1 MLRKIFFCNS
11 RGVAFMLL
19 LFFVLSF
26 CSILSAQ
33 LCSPLY
39 FEVCRILPDV
49 NSYPSNPINPGP
61 FHGYYKVKL
70 KSMAGLLPTA
80 WNVNYLAFSG
90 TISVNEFTSRINLD
104 LTKLYSQTILGS
116 ANPYYQYLNVTE
128 DGQVDWTVG
137 SVSPCSQGEQ
147 GVILPIQDGQTEI
160 ELFTIVVDGV
170 PGDFV
175 NFSGDNPNANWVGDI
190 KDCNYYNCSGT
201 IPVQG
206 CTSPSNYLIPFP
218 WPPTCSN
225 PQKTVTFELETVQVG
240 ARLIQVKLNN
250 LIPFQIVR
258 KSDLVIH
265 IQPQMNGINNLVLDA
280 IQANGGPEIV
290 LSKKKDGPNS
300 STDFYIQLKGFS
312 AGTSSIN
319 ILTILVGGQFNL
331 SQGVS
336 FECSM
341 SPGRGVFADM
351 PQTICSLTGVTNTLT
366 IPGFAACP
374 SSINVSPT
382 RYTGPGCTLGV
393 KYTIRHNEPNPINLT
408 YLKLLFAFKLTNGNN
423 SPGSPTT
430 TLPCP
435 SCGSLTYNATADTWE
450 YLYEQNTALSL
461 PNISEVLVPFNIN
474 IDCISYYVILAEAT
488 PSGGSICALGVTFD
502 INQWPACDPSVKGS
516 IIVDKG
522 GAAALAPLYK
532 VTLESNSDPSYFMVN
547 DEDCKADYSFCPDP
561 VKAPFQIRLASSSP
575 NIYLCGVTTYDLVV
589 ISKHLLG
596 IAPIT
601 EPKTLIAA
609 DASLLPLNIPLP
621 SGLSTFDIAQIRKCI
636 LGIEPNFGPYSAPS
650 WWYFRDG
657 YTFKPLPD
665 LFDPPYAGSNI
676 SPVPA
681 NGLGS
686 YGDFFAVKVG
696 DVNHTCDC
704 GMRPGG
710 NESVRPFLKVS
721 TSNIR
726 REGNNVYVPIW
737 SDAPFNLIAA
747 QTGFRFDPSLLS
759 LKSVIPN
766 PELEINDFN
775 FGVNNSTKGEL
786 RFAWSPFDGQTPLP
800 KQALLFSLQFELKD
814 KFEMPSAPLF
824 WTSEDILQSLVY
836 QEDGSEFSTRLNWE
850 ERGRE
855 RSPSLALVVSPNPF
869 EERMTAFVYVEKPV
883 KATISLSDGKGFT
896 YSQQTVELQSG
907 DNAVEIRTSA
917 STQPGVYIL
926 SIVADGQRI
935 QRRIVKI

>member
-1 MLRKIFFCNS
+1 
-11 RGVAFMLL
+11 MLL

-26 CSILSAQ
+26 SSILSAQ

-70 KSMAGLLPTA
+70 KSTAGLLPTA
-80 WNVNYLAFSG
+80 WNVNYLAFNG
-90 TISVNEFTSRINLD
+90 KISVNEFTSRINLD

-137 SVSPCSQGEQ
+137 SVSSCNQGEQ
-147 GVILPIQDGQTEI
+147 GVVLPIQDGLTEI

-175 NFSGDNPNANWVGDI
+175 NFSGDNPNANWVGDV
-190 KDCNYYNCSGT
+190 KDCNYYHCSGT
-201 IPVQG
+201 IPVLG
-206 CTSPSNYLIPFP
+206 CTNPANFLIPFP
-218 WPPTCSN
+218 TPLTCN
-225 PQKTVTFELETVQVG
+225 PSRNVTFDLVQIPLG
-240 ARLIQVKLNN
+240 PKIIQVTLNN
-250 LIPFQIVR
+250 LNVMESVR
-258 KSDLVIH
+258 KTDMVLH
-265 IQPQMNGINNLVLDA
+265 IVPHMNGINNLELTPFQPA
-280 IQANGGPEIV
+280 GGPPV
-290 LSKKKDGPNS
+290 KFWVRNNMDGSKDIYVSVGFFAANNS
-300 STDFYIQLKGFS
+300 SQ
-312 AGTSSIN
+312 A
-319 ILTILVGGQFNL
+319 ILGLIIEGQFNL
-331 SQGVS
+331 SQGATLNCGM
-336 FECSM
+336 F
-341 SPGRGVFADM
+341 PGRGGFSFNGS
-351 PQTICSLTGVTNTLT
+351 PNSTCSLTGVSLDIV
-366 IPGFAACP
+366 IPGFAAC
-374 SSINVSPT
+374 SSVINVSPT

-450 YLYEQNTALSL
+450 YLYEQNIALSL

-516 IIVDKG
+516 INVDKG

-609 DASLLPLNIPLP
+609 DASLLPLNIPPP

-686 YGDFFAVKVG
+686 YGDFFAIKVG

-726 REGNNVYVPIW
+726 REGNNVYVPVW
-737 SDAPFNLIAA
+737 SDAPFNLIAVQA
-747 QTGFRFDPSLLS
+747 GFRFDPSDLT
-759 LKSVIPN
+759 LKAVIPN

-800 KQALLFSLQFELKD
+800 KQALLFTLQFELKGEFD
-814 KFEMPSAPLF
+814 LPSGPLF
-824 WTSEDILQSLVY
+824 WTSEDILQNLVY
-836 QEDGSEFSTRLNWE
+836 QEDGSEFPTRLNWE
-850 ERGRE
+850 ERSRE

-869 EERMTAFVYVEKPV
+869 EERMMAFVYVEKPV
-883 KATISLSDGKGFT
+883 KATISLTDGKGFT

-907 DNAVEIRTSA
+907 DNTVEVQTSA
-917 STQPGVYIL
+917 STQPGVYFL

-935 QRRIVKI
+935 QRRVVKI